1 MSDKDGY
8 YKIGDII
15 NPLLIQYQSEP
26 LFTTCYV
33 KVGARLSTFLCHH
46 DFFSNPPRPQV
57 YPINSI
63 NFMVNEFTEVF
74 VECTDETTIV
84 VNASEN
90 ERDILMH
97 TALILK
103 TALGFSNGLIISG
116 KVLHG
121 VRHGGLGS
129 SAALQTAV
137 AIAINSLMGDK
148 IPRADLVKFLAQNY
162 GEESDIPG
170 YLIPMVSVGG
180 ASAAMTSVHNLT
192 IVGGEAE
199 IWKEYDLSDDYSVV
213 MVTPKIVNNK
223 QISNSL
229 DIELFN
235 RGREIFSKI
244 GRDWG
249 DVKENLLKD
258 KVITGLNN
266 NDPSYLFNLLT
277 MYTLGAYGDIP
288 QYYKNRWLQYTPSFD
303 KFIYNIFNDCFDS
316 TSVKEN
322 SFFVSSGGPSI
333 FVVTRNSKK
342 IIKNLKKHRIFSVR
356 EIDLYKGGPQIV
368 LQ

>member
-1 MSDKDGY
+1 MNNKDDY
-8 YKIGDII
+8 YRIGEII
-15 NPLLIQYQSEP
+15 NPLPVQYQSEP
-26 LFTTCYV
+26 IFKTCTV

-57 YPINSI
+57 YPVNSI
-63 NFMVNEFTEVF
+63 NFTVNEFTEVF
-74 VECTDETTIV
+74 VECTSGTTIV
-84 VNASEN
+84 INASEK
-90 ERDILMH
+90 EKDILMH
-97 TALILK
+97 TALMLK
-103 TALGFSNGLIISG
+103 TALGFSNGLNITG

-137 AIAINSLMGDK
+137 AIAINSLMGNK
-148 IPRADLVKFLAQNY
+148 IPRADLIKFLAQNY

-170 YLIPMVSVGG
+170 YLIPMISIGG
-180 ASAAMTSVHNLT
+180 ASAAMTSVNNVT

-229 DIELFN
+229 DIELYN

-249 DVKENLLKD
+249 DIKENLLKN
-258 KVITGLNN
+258 KIITGLNN
-266 NDPSYLFNLLT
+266 NDPSHLFNLLT

-316 TSVKEN
+316 TSIKE
-322 SFFVSSGGPSI
+322 SSVFVSSGGPSI
-333 FVVTRNSKK
+333 FIVTRDSKE
-342 IIKNLKKHRIFSVR
+342 IIKKLKKYRIFSVKR
-356 EIDLYKGGPQIV
+356 LDLYKGGPQIM
-368 LQ
+368 LK